1 MGTRVYTGWSSRYE
15 REEKSIEPYK
25 KYVFICEGQ
34 NTEVQYFK
42 KFISLRKQIG
52 IHSLI
57 DIQLLERTDE
67 DRSNSYVTHLYRLA
81 NEYMEQGEFDKEHDK
96 MIVVFDADIFEYKS
110 PRYNELVVEG
120 ERNSFM
126 LGVTNPGFEI
136 FLLLHFDNAYK
147 ELIEPDINEFL
158 KEENLG
164 KKGLAYRKLLDKT
177 NMNSKTN
184 FKIGELAENIT
195 KAIAEEKKLNQ
206 DIHNCK
212 GRITS
217 NIGKIIE
224 KIIDERDV
232 LD

>member
-1 MGTRVYTGWSSRYE
+1 MVNKAWG
-15 REEKSIEPYK
+15 
-25 KYVFICEGQ
+25 
-34 NTEVQYFK
+34 
-42 KFISLRKQIG
+42 
-52 IHSLI
+52 
-57 DIQLLERTDE
+57 LE
-67 DRSNSYVTHLYRLA
+67 YIPVGA
-81 NEYMEQGEFDKEHDK
+81 
-96 MIVVFDADIFEYKS
+96 V
-110 PRYNELVVEG
+110 
-120 ERNSFM
+120 
-126 LGVTNPGFEI
+126 
-136 FLLLHFDNAYK
+136 DNAYK

-184 FKIGELAENIT
+184 SKIGELAENIT